1 MGNPFK
7 NVAKIQYANAISVI
21 LIIPV
26 YYIFDSIIEFDP
38 FITIF
43 LCLLIYVIFSIF
55 LAVFVSKS

>member
-43 LCLLIYVIFSIF
+43 LCLLIYVIFSSF